1 MKIRLTYLSAAAL
14 ALTLTACDEVDEGE
28 RFEPVEDFTPRKNVL
43 IEDFTGQRC
52 NNCPRATNTIAS
64 MQQLFGE
71 EHVVAVGIHGGPLS
85 LPAPAG
91 LATTT
96 AAEYIARWG
105 VESYP
110 SGIIDRTGGTQLYT
124 AWTASVLERL
134 QMEPAVDI
142 SVTPAYDAA
151 TRSLSISVATTGRT
165 GAAGQLSVWLVEN
178 AITGY
183 QLMPTGQSNLQYVHN
198 HVFRTAVNGTWGEDV
213 AVAPG
218 ATDTKTY
225 TVALDAAWKA
235 ENMAV
240 VAFVSNDQDGVLQVV
255 QQPLAA
261 DDAET
266 QE

>member
-151 TRSLSISVATTGRT
+151 TCSLTIGVATTGRQS
-165 GAAGQLSVWLVEN
+165 AAGQLTVWLVEN
-178 AITGY
+178 GITGY
-183 QLMPTGQSNLQYVHN
+183 QLMPNGQSNLQYVHN
-198 HVFRTAVNGTWGEDV
+198 HVFRTAVNGTWGEEV
-213 AVAPG
+213 AVAQG

-225 TVALDAAWKA
+225 TVTLDPAWMA
-235 ENMAV
+235 DNMAV
-240 VAFVSNDQDGVLQVV
+240 VAFVSNDSEGVLQVV

-261 DDAET
+261 GNTEI

>member
-91 LATTT
+91 LATPT

-124 AWTASVLERL
+124 AWTAAALDRL

-142 SVTPAYDAA
+142 TVTPAYDAA
-151 TRSLSISVATTGRT
+151 TRSLTIGVATTGRQS
-165 GAAGQLSVWLVEN
+165 AAGQLTVWLVEN
-178 AITGY
+178 GITGY
-183 QLMPTGQSNLQYVHN
+183 QLMPNGQSNLQYVHN
-198 HVFRTAVNGTWGEDV
+198 HVFRTAVNGTWGEEV
-213 AVAPG
+213 AVAQG

-225 TVALDAAWKA
+225 TVTLDPAWVA
-235 ENMAV
+235 DNMAV
-240 VAFVSNDQDGVLQVV
+240 VAFVSNDSEGVLQVV

-261 DDAET
+261 GNTEI